1 MISTFSAGEF
11 WGLLDASLRSETG
24 GLVLVYLKTY
34 CPEEGRTDGKSGMK
48 PKTRKNGW
56 VTSRRRHSFIHQIVF
71 SFVTFWFVR
80 LTLVCEDVMLP
91 GCRPSRDFWLLCGV
105 PFRGETYG
113 RGDDA
118 SDVRE
123 TGD

>member
-1 MISTFSAGEF
+1 MEKREAVNHEQEEEPPLFFKADFCLS
-11 WGLLDASLRSETG
+11 LLS
-24 GLVLVYLKTY
+24 V
-34 CPEEGRTDGKSGMK
+34 M
-48 PKTRKNGW
+48 
-56 VTSRRRHSFIHQIVF
+56 
-71 SFVTFWFVR
+71 
-80 LTLVCEDVMLP
+80 LTLVCEDVILP
-91 GCRPSRDFWLLCGV
+91 GCTPIRDFWLLCGV

>member
-1 MISTFSAGEF
+1 MTDEGSHNEVGHEQEEVPPPLFKADFSSC
-11 WGLLDASLRSETG
+11 LLVVA
-24 GLVLVYLKTY
+24 
-34 CPEEGRTDGKSGMK
+34 
-48 PKTRKNGW
+48 
-56 VTSRRRHSFIHQIVF
+56 
-71 SFVTFWFVR
+71 

-91 GCRPSRDFWLLCGV
+91 ECTPRRDFWLLCGV

-113 RGDDA
+113 RGDDV

>member
-1 MISTFSAGEF
+1 MSEGKYSSSLQT
-11 WGLLDASLRSETG
+11 GLLLL
-24 GLVLVYLKTY
+24 LV
-34 CPEEGRTDGKSGMK
+34 
-48 PKTRKNGW
+48 
-56 VTSRRRHSFIHQIVF
+56 
-71 SFVTFWFVR
+71 VR

-91 GCRPSRDFWLLCGV
+91 GCTPKRDFWLLCGV
-105 PFRGETYG
+105 PFRGDTYG